1 MPRKDQPEFRLQCA
15 VADLLRFCAKPDV
28 YWSALPMGEKR
39 TLATGARLKRM
50 GVRPGAGDL
59 LILAPATVPIMLE
72 LKTEKGRLS
81 DTQKAT
87 QVDWEKAGGKY
98 FVASGYQM
106 AHDFLEIWG
115 IIKPDRSIIKPKQED
130 AA

>member
-1 MPRKDQPEFRLQCA
+1 MK
-15 VADLLRFCAKPDV
+15 
-28 YWSALPMGEKR
+28 
-39 TLATGARLKRM
+39 ATE

-106 AHDFLEIWG
+106 AQDFLEIWG
-115 IIKPDRSIIKPKQED
+115 IIKLDRSIIIIKPKQED